1 MPLASVSRAPVAPE
15 DVRTPFVAEAALAGK
30 PMKSVPPAERVI
42 APRLSRRA
50 FPPEEVR
57 TMSEA
62 PVPMVVLATAWELT
76 AAAAVRSRRPLPLP
90 TSASWTSESCVPICG
105 AEAPPK
111 RRAVVVG
118 RILRILPGSVVPKV
132 NCSVLIL
139 LGEPPVTPGAP
150 AMMVVEPV

>member
-62 PVPMVVLATAWELT
+62 PVPTVVLATACVLA
-76 AAAAVRSRRPLPLP
+76 AAAAVRRRRPLPLP
-90 TSASWTSESCVPICG
+90 TLASWTSESCVPICG

-111 RRAVVVG
+111 FRTVVERR
-118 RILRILPGSVVPKV
+118 IFEMLPPAVVPKV
-132 NCSVLIL
+132 S
-139 LGEPPVTPGAP
+139 
-150 AMMVVEPV
+150 

>member
-1 MPLASVSRAPVAPE
+1 MASVRSELAMPE
-15 DVRTPFVAEAALAGK
+15 DVWTLFEAVNVFAGLE
-30 PMKSVPPAERVI
+30 MKSVPPAERVI
-42 APRLSRRA
+42 APRVSRRLLV
-50 FPPEEVR
+50 PEEVR

-76 AAAAVRSRRPLPLP
+76 AAAAVRRRRPLPLP
-90 TSASWTSESCVPICG
+90 TLASWTSESCVPICG

-118 RILRILPGSVVPKV
+118 RMLRILPGSVVPKV

-139 LGEPPVTPGAP
+139 LGEPPVTPDAP
-150 AMMVVEPV
+150 AMMLVEPV